1 MFCDDKYS
9 QANAK
14 RIKNQW
20 NKLSWSDKVSV
31 ENIHYIYLTST
42 NFRTEHFFEPI
53 CWDGDQVSSFGKLRE
68 RPRLTLV
75 STGLL
80 STSPSLEC
88 FQLTDFFQQIF
99 KKNISADLR
108 VNRIRYAV
116 KVGADD
122 RCYLLLS
129 AQERDYKNKFCLD
142 YYSPFYDTA
151 IGGTT

>member
-1 MFCDDKYS
+1 MSKRHRLVFESSGERFAANLEISLVRNFIGASLIWNTIEVNGDQKLLSQMFCDDKYS

-88 FQLTDFFQQIF
+88 FQLTDYF
-99 KKNISADLR
+99 R
-108 VNRIRYAV
+108 
-116 KVGADD
+116 
-122 RCYLLLS
+122 
-129 AQERDYKNKFCLD
+129 
-142 YYSPFYDTA
+142 
-151 IGGTT
+151 

>member
-1 MFCDDKYS
+1 MSKGLRLVFKSSGEPRNFIGSSLIWNTIEVNGDQKFLSQMFCDDKYS

-88 FQLTDFFQQIF
+88 FQLTDYF
-99 KKNISADLR
+99 R
-108 VNRIRYAV
+108 
-116 KVGADD
+116 
-122 RCYLLLS
+122 
-129 AQERDYKNKFCLD
+129 
-142 YYSPFYDTA
+142 
-151 IGGTT
+151 

>member
-53 CWDGDQVSSFGKLRE
+53 CWDGDQVSSFGNIDWY
-68 RPRLTLV
+68 RLAYYQ
-75 STGLL
+75 
-80 STSPSLEC
+80 P
-88 FQLTDFFQQIF
+88 
-99 KKNISADLR
+99 
-108 VNRIRYAV
+108 
-116 KVGADD
+116 
-122 RCYLLLS
+122 
-129 AQERDYKNKFCLD
+129 AQVWNVF
-142 YYSPFYDTA
+142 S
-151 IGGTT
+151 

>member
-1 MFCDDKYS
+1 MKSGLQNAVNACQKALGWFSNRVANLEISLVRNFIGSSFIWNTIEVNGDQKLLFQMFCDDKDS
-9 QANAK
+9 KANAK

-88 FQLTDFFQQIF
+88 FQLTDYF
-99 KKNISADLR
+99 R
-108 VNRIRYAV
+108 
-116 KVGADD
+116 
-122 RCYLLLS
+122 
-129 AQERDYKNKFCLD
+129 
-142 YYSPFYDTA
+142 
-151 IGGTT
+151 